1 MPRKNYAKK
10 APKKRVYKK
19 PARSKK
25 YRPQGTPS
33 GMPLTRR
40 SYMRYTDR
48 VVVTST
54 SGTIGT
60 HIFRAN
66 SVFDPDLTVA
76 GHQPMGFDQWIQL
89 YNHYVVVG
97 AKITVQAVTD
107 SGQVNPSAY
116 GINLQADT
124 PLAYTDFTGFIEAKQ
139 GTTKYL
145 VGGSSVMPKPIYS
158 SYSARK
164 FFNITNIKDNL
175 DRLGSPVG
183 ANPNEGAY
191 FVLYYQLLTA
201 ISDSQWFTISID
213 YIVDWSEPRMLSQ
226 S

>member
-40 SYMRYTDR
+40 AYMRYTDR
-48 VVVTST
+48 VAITST
-54 SGTIGT
+54 TGLIGQY
-60 HIFRAN
+60 IFRAN
-66 SVFDPDLTVA
+66 SVFDPDLTGT
-76 GHQPMGFDQWIQL
+76 GHQPMGFDQWVTL

-97 AKITVQAVTD
+97 AKITIQCITD
-107 SGQVNPSAY
+107 SGQLQPSAF
-116 GINLQADT
+116 GVNLQADT
-124 PLAYTDFTGFIEAKQ
+124 GLAYTDFTGFIEAKQ

-145 VGGSSVMPKPIYS
+145 VGGTSIMPKPIYS
-158 SYSARK
+158 SYSAKK
-164 FFNITNIKDNL
+164 FFNITDIKDNL
-175 DRLGSPVG
+175 DRLGSPSG
-183 ANPNEGAY
+183 TNPNEGAY
-191 FVLYYQLLTA
+191 FVLYYQLLNNA
-201 ISDSQWFTISID
+201 SDVQWFTVTID